1 MRGTEFLAMDSVSIG
16 RASVQNDEERPA
28 MRE

>member
-1 MRGTEFLAMDSVSIG
+1 MRGTEFLAMDSVSIS
-16 RASVQNDEERPA
+16 RAFVQNDEERPA